1 MKFLEKLKPY
11 LSYINL
17 SFLSILSYRMRFYT
31 GIITYILF
39 ITVHYY
45 IWEAVYHGTASDV
58 AINGFKLNEMITYI
72 AIGWIARSF
81 YFSNVDEEIDDIVK
95 TGQISTYLL
104 RPVSFHLMMLSKAV
118 GECLFRILFFTA
130 PISIAVFYLYP
141 ISWPSTL
148 ASGMH
153 FLLLTFG
160 SFMILAEI
168 NFLIGLLAFSLKSIQ
183 GISRAK
189 YFLLQ
194 LFSGLLLPLSF
205 FPKAFKDILDFMP
218 FKYITYVPMQAY
230 LGKLSNQELINSY
243 LTATLWSLILILLAQ
258 VFWKKSVKSLTLQ
271 GG

>member
-1 MKFLEKLKPY
+1 MLGKLGPY
-11 LSYINL
+11 FSYINL

-31 GIITYILF
+31 GIVTYILF

-45 IWEAVYHGTASDV
+45 IWEAVYSDNPTA

-118 GECLFRILFFTA
+118 GESLFRILFFTA
-130 PISIAVFYLYP
+130 PICLAVFYLYP
-141 ISWPSTL
+141 ISFPANFS
-148 ASGMH
+148 AGIH
-153 FLLLTFG
+153 FLLLTVG
-160 SFMILAEI
+160 SFMILAEV
-168 NFLIGLLAFSLKSIQ
+168 NFLVGLLAFSLKSIQ

-205 FPKAFKDILDFMP
+205 FPKIFRDILDLLP
-218 FKYITYVPMQAY
+218 FKYITYIPMQAY
-230 LGKLSNQELINSY
+230 LGKLNEQELIKSY
-243 LTATLWSLILILLAQ
+243 VAATLWSLLLVLLVQ
-258 VFWKKSVKSLTLQ
+258 LFWKKSVKSLTLQ